1 MQTRTKQIIF
11 QRTLQQNMKDYNLD
25 RFIKAQEHNYE
36 IALEEIRRGKKST
49 HWIWYIFPQIKGL
62 GFSENSNY
70 YGISSL
76 DEAREY
82 LNNPILKDRLF
93 EICNSLLNHRGKDI
107 YSIIG
112 RIDAVKLKSSMTLF
126 DLVYPQNI
134 FKEILTEF
142 YQGQLCKNT
151 LKLLNME

>member
-1 MQTRTKQIIF
+1 
-11 QRTLQQNMKDYNLD
+11 MKDYNLD

-93 EICNSLLNHRGKDI
+93 EICKSLLNHRGKDI